1 VTPGLHKGKVIGAI
15 ILSIAWICCFL
26 FISPTLIIDF
36 GAGITLPFKGTVIFL
51 GLLILFIYHF
61 AYRSNPETTKLSWTV
76 VFSIAWLSLILF
88 YPFRDPHVDEGTR
101 GAVAFFTLVGGL
113 TFCLFWIRFFSDEI
127 TA

>member
-15 ILSIAWICCFL
+15 LLSIAWICCFL

-36 GAGITLPFKGTVIFL
+36 GAGITLPFKDTVIFL
-51 GLLILFIYHF
+51 GLLLLFIYHF

-113 TFCLFWIRFFSDEI
+113 AFCLFWIRFFSDEI

>member
-51 GLLILFIYHF
+51 GLLILFIYHA

>member
-1 VTPGLHKGKVIGAI
+1 MTPGLHKGKVIGAI
-15 ILSIAWICCFL
+15 LLSIAWICCFL

-36 GAGITLPFKGTVIFL
+36 GAGITLPFKDTVIFL
-51 GLLILFIYHF
+51 GLLLLFIYHF

-88 YPFRDPHVDEGTR
+88 YPFKDPHVDEGTR

-113 TFCLFWIRFFSDEI
+113 AFCLFWIRFFSDEI

>member
-36 GAGITLPFKGTVIFL
+36 GAGITLPFKSTLIFL

-88 YPFRDPHVDEGTR
+88 YPFKDPHVDEGTR

-113 TFCLFWIRFFSDEI
+113 AFCLFWIRFFSDEI

>member
-36 GAGITLPFKGTVIFL
+36 GAGITLPFKDTVIFL
-51 GLLILFIYHF
+51 GLLLLFIYHF

-113 TFCLFWIRFFSDEI
+113 AFCLFWIRFFSDEI

>member
-1 VTPGLHKGKVIGAI
+1 MTPGILKGKVIGAI
-15 ILSIAWICCFL
+15 ILSVLWICCFL

-88 YPFRDPHVDEGTR
+88 YPFKDPNVDEGTR

-113 TFCLFWIRFFSDEI
+113 AFCLFWIRFFSDEI

>member
-1 VTPGLHKGKVIGAI
+1 MTPGLHKGKVIGAI
-15 ILSIAWICCFL
+15 LLSIAWICSFL

-36 GAGITLPFKGTVIFL
+36 GAGITLPFKDTVIFL
-51 GLLILFIYHF
+51 GLLLLFIYHF

-113 TFCLFWIRFFSDEI
+113 AFCLFWIRCFSDEI